1 MTTDPCVIIGMLLAG
16 IVCLWVA
23 GQSWGARW

>member
-1 MTTDPCVIIGMLLAG
+1 MTADPCVIVGMLVAG